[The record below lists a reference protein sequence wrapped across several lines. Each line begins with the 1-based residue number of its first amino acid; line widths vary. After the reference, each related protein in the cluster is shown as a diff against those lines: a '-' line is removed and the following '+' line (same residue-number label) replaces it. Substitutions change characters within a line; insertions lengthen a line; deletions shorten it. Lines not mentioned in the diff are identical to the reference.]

1 MARTAKTPGDRRV
14 WVTQVEEI
22 CAQRGLQLTPI
33 RRQVLELLA
42 RAKSPLGAYAVIDQ
56 LSQARAKTIAPPT
69 AYRALEFL
77 VENGFVFKIA
87 STNAYAPCDHL
98 GHDHHGMLLICS
110 RCGRADEI
118 ESLTDDVKCSH
129 GAAVGRLDQEAM
141 FYLRSRGVP
150 EQSAR
155 GILTYAFAREMVDLV
170 PFEPLRARL
179 EALVIDRFPTS
190 PDGPVQ
196 EVLG

>member
-1 MARTAKTPGDRRV
+1 MARTPKSQGEPREWAR
-14 WVTQVEEI
+14 QVEDI

-42 RAKSPLGAYAVIDQ
+42 RARAPLGAYAVIDQ
-56 LSQARAKTIAPPT
+56 LSRTQGKTIAPPT

-98 GHDHHGMLLICS
+98 GHDHHGLLLICN

-118 ESLTDDVKCSH
+118 ESPKIDALLAETAARVGFRPQRQVIEIEGLCGACGEAVNAEPAPPHVH
-129 GAAVGRLDQEAM
+129 G
-141 FYLRSRGVP
+141 
-150 EQSAR
+150 
-155 GILTYAFAREMVDLV
+155 
-170 PFEPLRARL
+170 
-179 EALVIDRFPTS
+179 
-190 PDGPVQ
+190 
-196 EVLG
+196 

>member
-1 MARTAKTPGDRRV
+1 MVPRTAKSPGDRRD
-14 WVTQVEEI
+14 WVKQVEEI

-42 RAKSPLGAYAVIDQ
+42 RAKSPLGAYTIIDQ
-56 LSQARAKTIAPPT
+56 LSQAQTKTIAPPT

-118 ESLTDDVKCSH
+118 ENPKIDALLAETAARVGFRPQRQMIEIEGLC
-129 GAAVGRLDQEAM
+129 GACGEAVGDPA
-141 FYLRSRGVP
+141 S
-150 EQSAR
+150 
-155 GILTYAFAREMVDLV
+155 
-170 PFEPLRARL
+170 
-179 EALVIDRFPTS
+179 PTHAH
-190 PDGPVQ
+190 D
-196 EVLG
+196 

>member
-1 MARTAKTPGDRRV
+1 MARTSKSHGEPRDWAR
-14 WVTQVEEI
+14 QVEDI

-42 RAKSPLGAYAVIDQ
+42 RARAPLGAYAVIDQ
-56 LSQARAKTIAPPT
+56 LSRTQGKTIAPPT

-98 GHDHHGMLLICS
+98 GHDHHGLLLICS

-118 ESLTDDVKCSH
+118 ESPTIDALLAETAARVGFRPQRQVIEIEGLCGACGEAVG
-129 GAAVGRLDQEAM
+129 GAA
-141 FYLRSRGVP
+141 
-150 EQSAR
+150 
-155 GILTYAFAREMVDLV
+155 
-170 PFEPLRARL
+170 
-179 EALVIDRFPTS
+179 S
-190 PDGPVQ
+190 PPHVHG
-196 EVLG
+196 

>member
-1 MARTAKTPGDRRV
+1 MARTAKSPGDRRE

-22 CAQRGLQLTPI
+22 CARRGLQLTPI

-42 RAKSPLGAYAVIDQ
+42 GAKSPLGAYAVIDQ
-56 LSQARAKTIAPPT
+56 LSRARAKTIAPPT

-118 ESLTDDVKCSH
+118 ESPKVDALLAETAARVGFRPQHQVIEIEGLC
-129 GAAVGRLDQEAM
+129 GACGEAVGDA
-141 FYLRSRGVP
+141 G
-150 EQSAR
+150 
-155 GILTYAFAREMVDLV
+155 
-170 PFEPLRARL
+170 
-179 EALVIDRFPTS
+179 S
-190 PDGPVQ
+190 PPHAHN
-196 EVLG
+196 